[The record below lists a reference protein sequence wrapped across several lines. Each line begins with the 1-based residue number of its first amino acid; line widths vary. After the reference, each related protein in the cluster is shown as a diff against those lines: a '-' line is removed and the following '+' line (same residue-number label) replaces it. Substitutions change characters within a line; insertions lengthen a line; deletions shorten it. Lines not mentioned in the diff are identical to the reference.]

1 MKQARS
7 LYGCVWCSLLL
18 FLLEPPSCFS
28 RPQAPVFSERNIKV
42 GFTLHGSGLAS
53 ATADVGWR
61 VAAAGCSVLD
71 ASLGRQSWII
81 VCAVQ
86 IGTKTSHGSVERV
99 LTPRDATAFP
109 EYRQPPITTPIADHI
124 LPDQDH
130 SRYNTSNSSSKLIA
144 GKSSVVRAKLRDTP
158 RNVLRRVLITRVLGP
173 HTGNR
178 TLTSLDVGGNK
189 PRHHREKQLT
199 RTNDDKVYTQLSST
213 LRSIVPS
220 VSLNSTAKP
229 LVDNSSHSS
238 SVNGMRRDN
247 ITSQGKVYLPK
258 QKLMY
263 SGVALSPNI
272 GRQWNET
279 LGSKYL
285 IKVNGGYRHRRIST
299 SGHNGTGKNHT
310 VRIYQNKENVIGN
323 YTLDSHNG
331 TFLEGNKVW
340 LPVGLTAKK
349 KENDQTQTK
358 LFPKSSETD
367 NPLSNTIESKE
378 ITDDLEIIPQ
388 SMTKKT
394 VSKQSDDESFKKRKI
409 IQINETPTT
418 TIKPD
423 VVDLVSQFLSA
434 SVQDLRTPN
443 REVTQPLS
451 KMDNIKTWP
460 NEPGG
465 IQSLDD
471 LILYHTYT
479 NGNLHN
485 QPEHSPVV
493 LQQSDNGVISGVNKI
508 PSVIVHHG
516 QKWDYS
522 TSRPKPKPPPPPLYY
537 QQTHANKPSIIIIQD
552 IPPTQET
559 PVNPTYSQNHYNTK
573 PGYSTNDDY
582 TLISQT
588 RPTYRPISIVN
599 SKPTMSYTPPNYQQI
614 YYPSNQNTIATAT
627 DKCPNIMVNTHSIY
641 SNTNNLTKEG
651 CADLNIVI
659 NSEVVNQNTMSARP
673 PSYFAT
679 PPSYDEGFM
688 FIPNIQNQEIDEGD
702 GETTTIAVTT
712 VATTTTTEAIVTPPA
727 MMTNPVL
734 NALQTL
740 FHALFTPVGIWL
752 FLFAPLLAGLL
763 LVGWLLMPLFSNHGG
778 WRHHPPQNHYYDING
793 WQEEEDWDRNGNQNP
808 RREVRA
814 RPLLGLQRL
823 LTDFETKIKSSYGND
838 TSSISYR
845 GSHKS

>member
-1 MKQARS
+1 MDSILPGKCGVVR
-7 LYGCVWCSLLL
+7 L
-18 FLLEPPSCFS
+18 
-28 RPQAPVFSERNIKV
+28 
-42 GFTLHGSGLAS
+42 
-53 ATADVGWR
+53 R
-61 VAAAGCSVLD
+61 VAGALPNEQGRPLGEPRCSPWGANDTVR
-71 ASLGRQSWII
+71 ATFSVSVGHQLGHTDLSI
-81 VCAVQ
+81 
-86 IGTKTSHGSVERV
+86 KTSHGSVERV
-99 LTPRDATAFP
+99 LTPRDAAASP
-109 EYRQPPITTPIADHI
+109 EYRQPPITTPIADHF

-130 SRYNTSNSSSKLIA
+130 SRYNTSSSSSSSKLIA

-173 HTGNR
+173 HAGNR
-178 TLTSLDVGGNK
+178 TLTSLDVGGNE
-189 PRHHREKQLT
+189 PRHHREKQLS

-213 LRSIVPS
+213 VKSFITS

-229 LVDNSSHSS
+229 LLDNSSRSS
-238 SVNGMRRDN
+238 SVEGRRRDK
-247 ITSQGKVYLPK
+247 ITSLGKVYLPK
-258 QKLMY
+258 QKLMH

-285 IKVNGGYRHRRIST
+285 VKVNGGYRHRRISA
-299 SGHNGTGKNHT
+299 SAHNGTGKNHT
-310 VRIYQNKENVIGN
+310 ARIYQNKENVTGN
-323 YTLDSHNG
+323 YELESHNG

-340 LPVGLTAKK
+340 LPVGLTANK
-349 KENDQTQTK
+349 KENERNQTK
-358 LFPKSSETD
+358 LFSKSSETD
-367 NPLSNTIESKE
+367 NPLSNPIESKE

-388 SMTKKT
+388 STTKQT
-394 VSKQSDDESFKKRKI
+394 VSRQSDDEIFKKRKI
-409 IQINETPTT
+409 IKINETPVT

-423 VVDLVSQFLSA
+423 VVDLVSQFVSA

-443 REVTQPLS
+443 REVTQPMS
-451 KMDNIKTWP
+451 KMDSIKTWP

-479 NGNLHN
+479 NGNPPK
-485 QPEHSPVV
+485 QPEHSPVAV
-493 LQQSDNGVISGVNKI
+493 QQSDNGVISGVNKI

-559 PVNPTYSQNHYNTK
+559 PVNPTYPQHHYNTK
-573 PGYSTNDDY
+573 PGYPTNDDY

-599 SKPTMSYTPPNYQQI
+599 PKPTMSYTPPNYQQI
-614 YYPSNQNTIATAT
+614 YYPSNQDAIATAT
-627 DKCPNIMVNTHSIY
+627 DKCPNIMINTHSIY
-641 SNTNNLTKEG
+641 SNTNNMTKEG

-679 PPSYDEGFM
+679 PSSYDEGFM

-702 GETTTIAVTT
+702 GEVTTTTVTT
-712 VATTTTTEAIVTPPA
+712 AATTTTTEAIVTTPA

-778 WRHHPPQNHYYDING
+778 WRHHPPQNHYYDFSG
-793 WQEEEDWDRNGNQNP
+793 WEEEEDWDRNRNHSP

-823 LTDFETKIKSSYGND
+823 LTDFETKIQSSYGND
-838 TSSISYR
+838 TSSTSYR
-845 GSHKS
+845 GSHRS